1 MQCMIGNRKLYME
14 IKEESGL
21 RFGFPKENTV
31 VKFDDTAFYR
41 DYFNKLPEA
50 KGVDFISLEK
60 DAISMI
66 EVKNCMG
73 HEGENRWRI
82 EPNNHKKETSHTTVG
97 LDGRDSLDI
106 EVAQK
111 TAMTLSGLIG
121 AKTYENSK
129 ECVKEVEE
137 IIHFLCSESFSDV
150 AKQKYIIL
158 FLEGNFECHSRS
170 KKMIMRSLQDSL
182 KRKLSWLNCKVSVVD
197 SDTYDRRRFEI
208 VN

>member
-1 MQCMIGNRKLYME
+1 
-14 IKEESGL
+14 
-21 RFGFPKENTV
+21 
-31 VKFDDTAFYR
+31 
-41 DYFNKLPEA
+41 
-50 KGVDFISLEK
+50 
-60 DAISMI
+60 
-66 EVKNCMG
+66 
-73 HEGENRWRI
+73 
-82 EPNNHKKETSHTTVG
+82 
-97 LDGRDSLDI
+97 
-106 EVAQK
+106 
-111 TAMTLSGLIG
+111 MTLSALIG
-121 AKTYENSK
+121 SKTYENSK